1 MIRPGGSLGRFQ
13 KTQGDNDMP
22 NKRKRAHKKLGLK
35 PGSIVYVGEERT
47 EKVEISIIDF
57 NENEL
62 TTKKTDR
69 VEDCF
74 PYKDSPT
81 ITWINIGGIHDV
93 EVVEKLGAHFGLH
106 PLMLE
111 DIVNSGH
118 RPKMEQTEDVI
129 FVVLKMLYTKAD
141 NHEIIS
147 EQVSVIF
154 GKNFVISFQ
163 ERPGDVFG
171 PVRDRLEKTVPRVR
185 FMGADYLAYAL
196 VDAIVD
202 HYFVVLEAIGER
214 VEDLEEELVTN
225 PVSRHLDVIHS
236 LKRELVNIRKA
247 VWPLREV
254 VGGLDRT
261 ETALIHDY
269 TKVYLRDLYEH
280 TIQVIDTVET
290 YREMV
295 SGLLDV
301 YLSSV
306 SNRMNEVMKVLTII
320 ATIFIPLGFLA
331 GVYGMN
337 FDTSTSP
344 FNLPELG
351 MRYGYPLFWLVVL
364 TVGGGLYWFFRR
376 KHWL

>member
-1 MIRPGGSLGRFQ
+1 MQ
-13 KTQGDNDMP
+13 AQGENDMP
-22 NKRKRAHKKLGLK
+22 KKHKRARKKIGLK
-35 PGSIVYVGEERT
+35 PGTVVYVGEERT
-47 EKVEISIIDF
+47 EKVEITIIDF
-57 NENEL
+57 KETEYFEKKVEN
-62 TTKKTDR
+62 
-69 VEDCF
+69 VEECF
-74 PYKDSPT
+74 PFKDSPS
-81 ITWINIGGIHDV
+81 ITWINLSGIHEV
-93 EVVEKLGAHFGLH
+93 EMIEKLGAHFNLH
-106 PLMLE
+106 PLILE

-118 RPKMEQTEDVI
+118 RPKMEQTDDFI
-129 FVVLKMLYTKAD
+129 FVVLKMLYLKPE
-141 NHEIIS
+141 NHEILS

-154 GKNFVISFQ
+154 GKNYVISFQ
-163 ERPGDVFG
+163 EKPGDVFG
-171 PVRDRLEKTVPRVR
+171 SVRERIQKTIPRVR

-196 VDAIVD
+196 IDAIVD
-202 HYFVVLEAIGER
+202 HYFVVLEATGER

-254 VGGLDRT
+254 VGGLDRA
-261 ETALIHDY
+261 ETPLIHDY
-269 TKVYLRDLYEH
+269 TGVYLRDLYEH
-280 TIQVIDTVET
+280 TVQVIDTVET
-290 YREMV
+290 YRDMV

-337 FDTSTSP
+337 FDTSASP

-351 MRYGYPLFWLVVL
+351 MRYGYPLFWLIVL
-364 TVGGGLYWFFRR
+364 FVGGGLFWFFRR

>member
-1 MIRPGGSLGRFQ
+1 
-13 KTQGDNDMP
+13 MP
-22 NKRKRAHKKLGLK
+22 RRSKRAHKKLGLK
-35 PGSIVYVGEERT
+35 PGSVVYVGEERAD
-47 EKVEISIIDF
+47 KVEISVIDF
-57 NENEL
+57 TETEL
-62 TTKKTDR
+62 TTRKVGR

-81 ITWINIGGIHDV
+81 TTWINISGIHDV
-93 EVVEKLGAHFGLH
+93 DVVEKLGNHFGLH

-118 RPKMEQTEDVI
+118 RPKMEQTENMI
-129 FVVLKMLYTKAD
+129 FVVLKMLYLKSD

-147 EQVSVIF
+147 EQVSVVF

-171 PVRDRLEKTVPRVR
+171 PVRERLEKTVPRVR

-196 VDAIVD
+196 IDAVVD
-202 HYFVVLEAIGER
+202 HYFVVLEATGER

-236 LKRELVNIRKA
+236 LKRDLVDIRKA

-261 ETALIHDY
+261 ETSLIHDY

-290 YREMV
+290 YRDMV

-337 FDTSTSP
+337 FDTSISP

-351 MRYGYPLFWLVVL
+351 MRYGYPLFWLAVL
-364 TVGGGLYWFFRR
+364 MVGGGLYWFFRR
-376 KHWL
+376 RHWL